1 MPAEVAGFVL
11 TPRGGKQ
18 PTAPPS
24 VPSKLDSSILS
35 ELSPQERLA
44 FLKAHISELN
54 QTLHQRHLAGEN
66 GLAHAQARSAFTD
79 ELITTLFHTFS
90 KGEDFPTLALLGNG
104 GYGRGIMNPGSDI
117 DLLFLTSSSSKKIP
131 KRVSAIIEEIQHLIW
146 DLGFKFLPATR
157 SISESIAEAKA
168 EPQSRTALLDSR
180 LIVGSSK
187 LFENF
192 QTRFRK
198 SCIEKEKA
206 LFFQERS
213 QDVIKRHAKWSHTV
227 FLQEPNLKESPGAL
241 RDYHNLD
248 WIIDA
253 EAGTRSMTE
262 LVSRRI
268 LSRLAR
274 RELKDAFYFLHR
286 ARNALHYHDKG
297 TDILTLRF
305 QGLIANE
312 FGYPEK
318 SILRRIESF
327 MRDYYTHARN
337 VHNHTKSVFEIF
349 ELQHS
354 ETASHGLRSK
364 LSFGLIKRKPKSL
377 DDYTIRNE
385 RLFPRR
391 KTIFE
396 ENPDRLLSLF
406 LHCQKHDVSPSPTL
420 RKLIKENWKLIDQY
434 FRNRVANRN
443 VFREI
448 LEKKGQ
454 VARILRLMHRSGVLG
469 RYLPEFGA
477 LDCLVQHEFFH
488 RYTADEHTLRCI
500 DQLDA
505 LVDDEDPRSAIYRD
519 LFLKHP
525 DPYALYIALI
535 LHDTGRAENVREHID
550 GSAILAARLCKRH
563 QITGGR
569 RSLIMFLVDHH
580 LTLWRFATKKNIDDP
595 EVIQE
600 FAELMQDRHR
610 LDALL
615 LFTFADS
622 NGTNEEAW
630 SPWKETLILQLYR
643 NTSEFLRQGKAAT
656 TEGINSEVRES
667 LAEIK
672 AGLKEKYHELFD
684 EHAKHM
690 PKRYFR
696 YRSKKSINKHVI
708 ALWQYIDRR
717 KRRPETPFEC
727 AVQWIEHPKF
737 GYSELIIAAE
747 DQPGLL
753 EKICCTL
760 AAHQLNILSADVYTR
775 PDGIVLD
782 LFRVCTDELKAV
794 TGREKQ
800 KAVVA
805 TLYEINGQENYDPA
819 KYLKKKVNFL
829 KPEKE
834 QIVDFP
840 VRAWISNDLDPHFTV
855 IELQALDRI
864 GLLHDVLRTV
874 NEHGLN
880 TVHSRI
886 CTEKGAALDS
896 IYVST
901 KDGEKLTDQG
911 PLDQLQEALR
921 ELIR

>member
-1 MPAEVAGFVL
+1 M
-11 TPRGGKQ
+11 
-18 PTAPPS
+18 
-24 VPSKLDSSILS
+24 I
-35 ELSPQERLA
+35 
-44 FLKAHISELN
+44 
-54 QTLHQRHLAGEN
+54 
-66 GLAHAQARSAFTD
+66 D
-79 ELITTLFHTFS
+79 ELIIAIYRSFLIKDEVLTTLS
-90 KGEDFPTLALLGNG
+90 LVANG
-104 GYGRGIMNPGSDI
+104 GYGRGMMNPGSDV
-117 DLLFLTSSSSKKIP
+117 DLLFLTSDPSQKVSKRI
-131 KRVSAIIEEIQHLIW
+131 SEIIRDMQHLIW
-146 DLGFKFLPATR
+146 DLGFKFLPSTR
-157 SISESIAEAKA
+157 STAESINEAKN
-168 EPQSRTALLDSR
+168 EPQSRTALFDAR
-180 LIVGSSK
+180 LIAGSSE

-198 SCIEKEKA
+198 TCIEKDKEI
-206 LFFQERS
+206 FFQERS
-213 QDVIKRHAKWSHTV
+213 LDISSRHAKWSHTV
-227 FLQEPNLKESPGAL
+227 FLQEPNIKESPGTL
-241 RDYHNLD
+241 RDYHNLE

-274 RELKDAFYFLHR
+274 RELKDAFNFLHR
-286 ARNALHYHDKG
+286 VRNALHYHDKG
-297 TDILTLRF
+297 NDILTLRF
-305 QGLIANE
+305 QGVIADE

-349 ELQHS
+349 ELQHTEQQS
-354 ETASHGLRSK
+354 FGLRSK
-364 LSFGLIKRKPKSL
+364 LTFGLIKKKPKAL
-377 DDYTIRNE
+377 DDYTIRNG

-391 KTIFE
+391 KDIFE
-396 ENPDRLLSLF
+396 ENPNRLIRLF
-406 LHCQKHDVSPSPTL
+406 AYCQKYDVRPSPSL
-420 RKLIKENWKLIDQY
+420 RKLIKSNWDLIDKS
-434 FRNRVANRN
+434 FRLRVKNRDA
-443 VFREI
+443 FREI
-448 LEKKGQ
+448 LERKGQ
-454 VARILRLMHRSGVLG
+454 VARILRQMHRCGVLG

-500 DQLDA
+500 DQLDN
-505 LVDDEDPRSAIYRD
+505 LVDDDNPRHELYRD
-519 LFLKHP
+519 LYLKHP
-525 DPYALYIALI
+525 DPYALFIALI

-550 GSAILAARLCKRH
+550 GSSILAARLCKRL

-600 FAELMQDRHR
+600 FAGLMQDRHR

-615 LFTFADS
+615 LFTYADS

-643 NTSEFLRQGKAAT
+643 NTREYILEGKTAGK
-656 TEGINSEVRES
+656 EEINNEVRET

-672 AGLKEKYHELFD
+672 SGLKEKYHEIFD
-684 EHAKHM
+684 EHSKLM

-696 YRSKKSINKHVI
+696 YRSQKSISKHIVAI
-708 ALWQYIDRR
+708 WQYIDRR
-717 KRRPETPFEC
+717 GRRPDTPFEC
-727 AVQWIEHPKF
+727 AVQWIDRPKL
-737 GYSELIIAAE
+737 GYSELIIASH
-747 DQPGLL
+747 DSHRFL
-753 EKICCTL
+753 EKICCAL
-760 AAHQLNILSADVYTR
+760 ASHQLNILSADVYTR
-775 PDGIVLD
+775 PDGVTLD
-782 LFRVCTDELKAV
+782 LFRVNNDNLNSITSV
-794 TGREKQ
+794 SKQ

-805 TLYEINGQENYDPA
+805 TLYEINQKEDYEPA

-829 KPEKE
+829 NPETE
-834 QIVDFP
+834 QIVQFP

-864 GLLHDVLRTV
+864 GLLHDVLKTV
-874 NEHGLN
+874 NDHGLV

-901 KDGEKLTDQG
+901 REGEKLTSQNAMDR
-911 PLDQLQEALR
+911 LENDLKAL
-921 ELIR
+921 LL

>member
-1 MPAEVAGFVL
+1 MSSQL
-11 TPRGGKQ
+11 D
-18 PTAPPS
+18 PS
-24 VPSKLDSSILS
+24 TLR
-35 ELSPQERLA
+35 ELPPQERLA
-44 FLKAHISELN
+44 FLKTHIAESNEA
-54 QTLHQRHLAGEN
+54 LHQLHLDGQD
-66 GLAHAQARSAFTD
+66 GLAHAEARSAAVD
-79 ELITTLFHTFS
+79 ELIIALFKTFS
-90 KGEDFPTLALLGNG
+90 KEGEKFSTLALLANG
-104 GYGRGIMNPGSDI
+104 GYGRGLMNPGSDI
-117 DLLFLTSSSSKKIP
+117 DLLFLTSVPSQKIS
-131 KRVSAIIEEIQHLIW
+131 KRVGEIIKEIQHLIW
-146 DLGFKFLPATR
+146 DLGFKFLPSTR

-168 EPQSRTALLDSR
+168 EPQSRTALFDAR
-180 LIVGSSK
+180 LIAGSSE
-187 LFENF
+187 LFDAF
-192 QTRFRK
+192 KTRFRK
-198 SCIEKEKA
+198 SCIEKDKEI
-206 LFFQERS
+206 FFEERS
-213 QDVIKRHAKWSHTV
+213 LDVKKRHVKWSHTV
-227 FLQEPNLKESPGAL
+227 FLQEPNIKESPGTL

-262 LVSRRI
+262 LVGRHI
-268 LSRLAR
+268 LSKLAR
-274 RELKDAFYFLHR
+274 RELKDAFNFLHR
-286 ARNALHYHDKG
+286 VRNALHYHDKG
-297 TDILTLRF
+297 NDILTLRF
-305 QGLIANE
+305 QGVIADE
-312 FGYPEK
+312 FAYPEK

-354 ETASHGLRSK
+354 EHESHGLRSK
-364 LSFGLIKRKPKSL
+364 LTFGLIKKKPKTL
-377 DDYTIRNE
+377 DDYTIRNG
-385 RLFPRR
+385 RLFPKR

-396 ENPDRLLSLF
+396 ESPDRLIRLF
-406 LHCQKHDVSPSPTL
+406 LYCQKHDVSPSPSL
-420 RKLIKENWKLIDQY
+420 RKLIKANWDLIDKA
-434 FRNRVANRN
+434 FRSRVINRD

-454 VARILRLMHRSGVLG
+454 VARTLRLMHRSGVLG

-505 LVDDEDPRSAIYRD
+505 LVDDEDPSRSIYRD

-600 FAELMQDRHR
+600 FADLMQDRHR

-643 NTSEFLRQGKAAT
+643 NTREFILEGKTAG
-656 TEGINSEVRES
+656 TEETNKEVQES
-667 LAEIK
+667 LSEIK
-672 AGLKEKYHELFD
+672 SGLKEKYHDIFD
-684 EHAKHM
+684 EHAKLM

-696 YRSKKSINKHVI
+696 YRSKKSIGKHVV

-717 KRRPETPFEC
+717 QRRPNTPFEC

-737 GYSELIIAAE
+737 GYTELIIAAK
-747 DQPGLL
+747 DTPRLL
-753 EKICCTL
+753 EKICCTI
-760 AAHQLNILSADVYTR
+760 ASHQLNILSADVYTR
-775 PDGIVLD
+775 PDGVALD
-782 LFRVCTDELKAV
+782 LFRVCTDDLKVV
-794 TGREKQ
+794 TGSEKQ
-800 KAVVA
+800 KAIVA
-805 TLYEINGQENYDPA
+805 TLYEINQQEEYDPA
-819 KYLKKKVNFL
+819 TYLKKKVNFL
-829 KPEKE
+829 KPETE
-834 QIVDFP
+834 QVVEFP

-864 GLLHDVLRTV
+864 GLLHDVLKTV
-874 NEHGLN
+874 SDHNLI

-901 KDGEKLTDQG
+901 AEGQKLTDEEQITR
-911 PLDQLQEALR
+911 LEKDLR
-921 ELIR
+921 ELIS

>member
-1 MPAEVAGFVL
+1 M
-11 TPRGGKQ
+11 
-18 PTAPPS
+18 
-24 VPSKLDSSILS
+24 I
-35 ELSPQERLA
+35 
-44 FLKAHISELN
+44 
-54 QTLHQRHLAGEN
+54 
-66 GLAHAQARSAFTD
+66 D
-79 ELITTLFHTFS
+79 ELIIAIYRSFLIKDEVLTTLS
-90 KGEDFPTLALLGNG
+90 LVANG
-104 GYGRGIMNPGSDI
+104 GYGRGMMNPGSDV
-117 DLLFLTSSSSKKIP
+117 DLLFLTSDPSQKVSKRI
-131 KRVSAIIEEIQHLIW
+131 SEIIRDMQHLIW
-146 DLGFKFLPATR
+146 DLGFKFLPSTR
-157 SISESIAEAKA
+157 STAESINEAKN
-168 EPQSRTALLDSR
+168 EPQSRTALFDAR
-180 LIVGSSK
+180 LIAGSSE

-198 SCIEKEKA
+198 TCIEKDKEI
-206 LFFQERS
+206 FFQERS
-213 QDVIKRHAKWSHTV
+213 LDISSRHAKWSHTV
-227 FLQEPNLKESPGAL
+227 FLQEPNIKESPGTL
-241 RDYHNLD
+241 RDYHNLE

-274 RELKDAFYFLHR
+274 RELKDAFNFLHR
-286 ARNALHYHDKG
+286 VRNALHYHDKG
-297 TDILTLRF
+297 NDILTLRF
-305 QGLIANE
+305 QGVIADE

-349 ELQHS
+349 ELQHTEQQS
-354 ETASHGLRSK
+354 FGLRSK
-364 LSFGLIKRKPKSL
+364 LTFGLIKKKPKAL
-377 DDYTIRNE
+377 DDYTIRNG

-391 KTIFE
+391 KDIFE
-396 ENPDRLLSLF
+396 ENPNRLIRLF
-406 LHCQKHDVSPSPTL
+406 AYCQKYDVRPSPSL
-420 RKLIKENWKLIDQY
+420 RKLIKSNWDLIDKS
-434 FRNRVANRN
+434 FRLRVKNRDA
-443 VFREI
+443 FREI
-448 LEKKGQ
+448 LERKGQ
-454 VARILRLMHRSGVLG
+454 VARILRQMHRCGVLG

-500 DQLDA
+500 DQLDN
-505 LVDDEDPRSAIYRD
+505 LVDDDNPRHELYRD
-519 LFLKHP
+519 LYLKHP
-525 DPYALYIALI
+525 DPYALFIALI

-550 GSAILAARLCKRH
+550 GSSILAARLCKRL

-600 FAELMQDRHR
+600 FAGLMQDRHR

-615 LFTFADS
+615 LFTYADS

-643 NTSEFLRQGKAAT
+643 NTREYILEGKTAGK
-656 TEGINSEVRES
+656 EEINNEVRET

-672 AGLKEKYHELFD
+672 SGLKEKYHEIFD
-684 EHAKHM
+684 EHSKLM

-696 YRSKKSINKHVI
+696 YRSQKSISKHIVAI
-708 ALWQYIDRR
+708 WQYIDRR
-717 KRRPETPFEC
+717 GRRPDTPFEC
-727 AVQWIEHPKF
+727 AVQWIDRPKF
-737 GYSELIIAAE
+737 GYSELIIASH
-747 DQPGLL
+747 DSHRFL
-753 EKICCTL
+753 EKICCAL
-760 AAHQLNILSADVYTR
+760 ASHQLNILSADVYTR
-775 PDGIVLD
+775 PDGVTLD
-782 LFRVCTDELKAV
+782 LFRVNNDNLKAITSV
-794 TGREKQ
+794 SKQ

-805 TLYEINGQENYDPA
+805 TLYEINQKEDYEPA

-829 KPEKE
+829 NPETE
-834 QIVDFP
+834 QIVQFP

-864 GLLHDVLRTV
+864 GLLHDVLKTV
-874 NEHGLN
+874 NDHGLV

-901 KDGEKLTDQG
+901 REGEKLTSQNAMDR
-911 PLDQLQEALR
+911 LENDLKAL
-921 ELIR
+921 LL

>member
-1 MPAEVAGFVL
+1 MSL
-11 TPRGGKQ
+11 NLNHHQLR
-18 PTAPPS
+18 
-24 VPSKLDSSILS
+24 
-35 ELSPQERLA
+35 ELSPKERLV
-44 FLKAHISELN
+44 FLKSRLARANEG
-54 QTLHQRHLAGEN
+54 LHRRHLAGEA
-66 GLAHAQARSAFTD
+66 GITHAEVRSAMID
-79 ELITTLFHTFS
+79 ELIIAIYRSFLIKDEVLTTLS
-90 KGEDFPTLALLGNG
+90 LVANG
-104 GYGRGIMNPGSDI
+104 GYGRGMMNPGSDV
-117 DLLFLTSSSSKKIP
+117 DLLFLTSDPSQKVSKRI
-131 KRVSAIIEEIQHLIW
+131 SEIIRDMQHLIW
-146 DLGFKFLPATR
+146 DLGFKFLPSTR
-157 SISESIAEAKA
+157 STAESINEAKN
-168 EPQSRTALLDSR
+168 EPQSRTALFDAR
-180 LIVGSSK
+180 LIAGSSE

-198 SCIEKEKA
+198 TCIEKDKEI
-206 LFFQERS
+206 FFQERS
-213 QDVIKRHAKWSHTV
+213 LDISSRHAKWSHTV
-227 FLQEPNLKESPGAL
+227 FLQEPNIKESPGTL
-241 RDYHNLD
+241 RDYHNLE

-274 RELKDAFYFLHR
+274 RELKDAFNFLHR
-286 ARNALHYHDKG
+286 VRNALHYHDKG
-297 TDILTLRF
+297 NDILTLRF
-305 QGLIANE
+305 QGVIADE

-349 ELQHS
+349 ELQHTEQQS
-354 ETASHGLRSK
+354 FGLRSK
-364 LSFGLIKRKPKSL
+364 LTFGLIKKKPKAL
-377 DDYTIRNE
+377 DDYTIRNG

-391 KTIFE
+391 KDIFE
-396 ENPDRLLSLF
+396 ENPNRLIRLF
-406 LHCQKHDVSPSPTL
+406 AYCQKYDVRPSPSL
-420 RKLIKENWKLIDQY
+420 RKLIKSNWDLIDKS
-434 FRNRVANRN
+434 FRLRVKNRDA
-443 VFREI
+443 FREI
-448 LEKKGQ
+448 LERKGQ
-454 VARILRLMHRSGVLG
+454 VARILRQMHRCGVLG

-500 DQLDA
+500 DQLDN
-505 LVDDEDPRSAIYRD
+505 LVDDDNPRHELYRD
-519 LFLKHP
+519 LYLKHP
-525 DPYALYIALI
+525 DPYALFIALI

-550 GSAILAARLCKRH
+550 GSSILAARLCKRL

-600 FAELMQDRHR
+600 FAGLMQDRHR

-615 LFTFADS
+615 LFTYADS

-643 NTSEFLRQGKAAT
+643 NTREYILEGKTAGK
-656 TEGINSEVRES
+656 EEINNEVRET

-672 AGLKEKYHELFD
+672 SGLKEKYHEIFD
-684 EHAKHM
+684 EHSKLM

-696 YRSKKSINKHVI
+696 YRSQKSISKHIVAI
-708 ALWQYIDRR
+708 WQYIDRR
-717 KRRPETPFEC
+717 GRRPDTPFEC
-727 AVQWIEHPKF
+727 AVQWIDRPKF
-737 GYSELIIAAE
+737 GYSELIIASH
-747 DQPGLL
+747 DSHRFL
-753 EKICCTL
+753 EKICCAL
-760 AAHQLNILSADVYTR
+760 ASHQLNILSADVYTR
-775 PDGIVLD
+775 PDGVTLD
-782 LFRVCTDELKAV
+782 LFRVNNDNLKEITSV
-794 TGREKQ
+794 SKQ

-805 TLYEINGQENYDPA
+805 TLYEINQKEDYEPA

-829 KPEKE
+829 NPETE
-834 QIVDFP
+834 QIVQFP

-864 GLLHDVLRTV
+864 GLLHDVLKTV
-874 NEHGLN
+874 NDHGLV

-901 KDGEKLTDQG
+901 REGEKLTSQNAMDR
-911 PLDQLQEALR
+911 LENDLKAL
-921 ELIR
+921 LL